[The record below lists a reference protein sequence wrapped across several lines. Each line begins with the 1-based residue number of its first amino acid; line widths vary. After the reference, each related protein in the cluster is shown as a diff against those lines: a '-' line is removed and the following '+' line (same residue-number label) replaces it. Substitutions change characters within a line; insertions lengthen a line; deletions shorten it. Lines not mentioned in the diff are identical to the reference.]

1 MRRLVLVY
9 INDLL
14 MSSPTEYKVLRSP
27 EVHIYGVEQR
37 QKREAPG
44 DPVDDNLLSVRG
56 KLVDDG
62 AQ

>member
-1 MRRLVLVY
+1 
-9 INDLL
+9 

-44 DPVDDNLLSVRG
+44 DPVNDNLLSVRG